1 MGIRFRIA
9 DYRESVA
16 SRISGLIST
25 GNFTELVM
33 KQRRWAS
40 ETVGIIEALR
50 CCKRKCWTSPFMRGA
65 VDNAVNLAR

>member
-25 GNFTELVM
+25 GNFTESVM

-40 ETVGIIEALR
+40 W
-50 CCKRKCWTSPFMRGA
+50 KHF
-65 VDNAVNLAR
+65 DAVNENVGHRPSCKLGECNPKGLSV

>member
-9 DYRESVA
+9 DYRESVG

-33 KQRRWAS
+33 KQRPWAS
-40 ETVGIIEALR
+40 VEALR
-50 CCKRKCWTSPFMRGA
+50 CCKRKCWTSPFMQTGQM
-65 VDNAVNLAR
+65 